1 MREMGKASKAALLL
15 TAAAG
20 LPLFAQPAPDNSQIM
35 ERLERLEQQNAKL
48 TEEVRQLRTEL
59 SALQA
64 NNASPPRAPVTATA
78 ASSAATEDALAIQQ
92 ARIDEQAQSKVEAG
106 HKLPMRITG
115 MALFN
120 AFYDTHSDTGYYA
133 GSTGP
138 LYASAN
144 AGGTLSQSIVG
155 LEFDSPNSVVGARV
169 HGEIFADFFGSA
181 GSSQTASTLT
191 YGQWP
196 TPRLRT
202 GGVTLDWTSSSF
214 SVGVDKPLI
223 SPLTPDSFAQVGV
236 PALSGAGNLWF
247 WEPQARFEQR
257 IHLSERDVV
266 RLQGELISTHESAA
280 YVSPAY
286 ASSLAPRRPG
296 WEGRAEFAHKGE
308 DDRGFE
314 FGAGFHLSETHV
326 AGQTVSSNL
335 FSLDGKYWMTRW
347 WNLEGTFFRGQ
358 DVAGIGGA
366 GPGFSIVWNEV
377 AQPVHADGGWLQ
389 LTLIPASRTSLHFF
403 GGAQNNRSSDL
414 WGDQITSN
422 ASFGGNV
429 YYQLAPNVFASFEA
443 AQTRTDWVVSGR
455 HLRNVYDLGLAYL
468 F

>member
-1 MREMGKASKAALLL
+1 
-15 TAAAG
+15 
-20 LPLFAQPAPDNSQIM
+20 M
-35 ERLERLEQQNAKL
+35 ERLERLEQQNEKL
-48 TEEVRQLRTEL
+48 MEEVRQLRTEL
-59 SALQA
+59 NALQGK
-64 NNASPPRAPVTATA
+64 NAPSPPASAAT
-78 ASSAATEDALAIQQ
+78 SPAATEDALAIQQ
-92 ARIDEQAQSKVEAG
+92 ARIDEQAQSKVEAA
-106 HKLPMRITG
+106 HKLPVRITG

-120 AFYDTHSDTGYYA
+120 AFYDTHADAGYYS

-138 LYASAN
+138 MYSSAN
-144 AGGTLSQSIVG
+144 AGGSLSQSIIG
-155 LEFDSPNSVVGARV
+155 LEFDSPNSIVGARV
-169 HGEIFADFFGSA
+169 HGDIFADFFGSA
-181 GSSQTASTLT
+181 GYNSQAATLT

-196 TPRLRT
+196 MPRLRT

-223 SPLTPDSFAQVGV
+223 SPLTPDSFAQIGV

-266 RLQGELISTHESAA
+266 RLEGELISTYESPT
-280 YVSPAY
+280 YVAQTY

-296 WEGRAEFAHKGE
+296 WEGRAEFAHKGGE
-308 DDRGFE
+308 DAGFD

-358 DVAGIGGA
+358 DLADIGGA
-366 GPGFSIVWNEV
+366 GPGFSIFEDQV
-377 AQPVHADGGWLQ
+377 ARPVHADGGWLQ
-389 LTLIPASRTSLHFF
+389 LTLIPASRLSFHLF

-414 WGDQITSN
+414 WDDQIASNTSY
-422 ASFGGNV
+422 AGNV

-443 AQTRTDWVVSGR
+443 AQTRTDWLYSGR
-455 HLRNVYDLGLAYL
+455 HLRNLYDLGLAYL

>member
-1 MREMGKASKAALLL
+1 MSETRKVRRAALVL
-15 TAAAG
+15 AAAV
-20 LPLFAQPAPDNSQIM
+20 LMPLSAQPAPDSSQIM

-59 SALQA
+59 DSLQGR
-64 NNASPPRAPVTATA
+64 NAPSPPSPAPP
-78 ASSAATEDALAIQQ
+78 AATEDALAIQQ
-92 ARIDEQAQSKVEAG
+92 ARIDEQAQSKVEAA
-106 HKLPMRITG
+106 HKLPLRISG

-120 AFYDTHSDTGYYA
+120 AFYDTHAGTSYYSGTSGPTYA
-133 GSTGP
+133 G
-138 LYASAN
+138 AN
-144 AGGTLSQSIVG
+144 GGGSLSQSIVG

-181 GSSQTASTLT
+181 GSGSQVSSLT

-202 GGVTLDWTSSSF
+202 GGLTLDWVTRSF

-257 IHLSERDVV
+257 IHLSERDLV
-266 RLQGELISTHESAA
+266 RLQGELISTHESPA

-286 ASSLAPRRPG
+286 ASTLAPRRPG

-308 DDRGFE
+308 AGAGFD

-326 AGQTVSSNL
+326 AGQSVSSNL

-366 GPGFSIVWNEV
+366 GPGFSILWDEV
-377 AQPVHADGGWLQ
+377 VQPVHADGGWLQ
-389 LTLIPASRTSLHFF
+389 LTVVPTSRLSLHFF
-403 GGAQNNRSSDL
+403 GGAQNNRTSDL
-414 WGDQITSN
+414 WGDQIKSN
-422 ASFGGNV
+422 VSFAGNV
-429 YYQLAPNVFASFEA
+429 YYQLAPNVFAAFEA
-443 AQTRTDWVVSGR
+443 GQTRTDWLYSGR
-455 HLRNVYDLGLAYL
+455 HLRNLYDLGLAYL

>member
-1 MREMGKASKAALLL
+1 LS
-15 TAAAG
+15 
-20 LPLFAQPAPDNSQIM
+20 AQPGPDDSQIM

-48 TEEVRQLRTEL
+48 MEEVRQLRTEL
-59 SALQA
+59 NALQGK
-64 NNASPPRAPVTATA
+64 NAPSPPAATPL
-78 ASSAATEDALAIQQ
+78 AATEDALAIQQ
-92 ARIDEQAQSKVEAG
+92 ARIDEQAQSKVEAA
-106 HKLPMRITG
+106 HKLPVRISG

-120 AFYDTHSDTGYYA
+120 AFYDTHADAGYYS

-138 LYASAN
+138 MYSNPN

-155 LEFDSPNSVVGARV
+155 LEFDSPNSIVGARV

-181 GSSQTASTLT
+181 GYNSQAATLT

-196 TPRLRT
+196 MPRLRT
-202 GGVTLDWTSSSF
+202 GSVTLDWASRSF

-223 SPLTPDSFAQVGV
+223 APLTPDSFAQVGV

-257 IHLSERDVV
+257 IHFSESNVV
-266 RLQGELISTHESAA
+266 RLEGELISTHEAPI
-280 YVSPAY
+280 YVPSAY
-286 ASSLAPRRPG
+286 ASTLAPRRPG

-308 DDRGFE
+308 EDAGFD

-335 FSLDGKYWMTRW
+335 FSVDGKYRMTRW
-347 WNLEGTFFRGQ
+347 WNVEGTFFRGQ

-366 GPGFSIVWNEV
+366 GPGFSIFDDMV
-377 AQPVHADGGWLQ
+377 ARPVHADGGWLQ
-389 LTLIPASRTSLHFF
+389 LTLIPATRWSFHLF
-403 GGAQNNRSSDL
+403 GGAQNNRASDL

-422 ASFGGNV
+422 ASFAGNV

-455 HLRNVYDLGLAYL
+455 HLRNQYDLGLAYL